1 MAAVPSSIRLFHIV
15 HVDRLPSIIADG
27 QLWCDARMA
36 ARAGAGTTIGMGSI
50 KDRRLRLNE
59 LASHPGLFVG
69 QCVPFYF
76 CPRSV
81 MLYVISCRNHPE
93 LSYTGG
99 QDPIVHLVADLH
111 DVVGWADGAGRR
123 WAFTLGNAG
132 ARYFEDRADLAQLDE
147 IDWEAVEARQWAGA
161 GVSSFVKEAK
171 QAEFLVEEALP
182 WHLIRGIGV
191 WLRSVY
197 GEVEQA
203 LRAARHK
210 PAVKILPNWYY

>member
-1 MAAVPSSIRLFHIV
+1 MAAVPSSIRLYHIV
-15 HVDRLPSIIADG
+15 HVDRLPSIIAEG

-36 ARAGAGTTIGMGSI
+36 ARAGAGTAIGMGSI

-59 LASHPGLFVG
+59 LTSHPGLFVG

-111 DVVGWADGAGRR
+111 DAVGWADGAGRR

-191 WLRSVY
+191 RLRSVY